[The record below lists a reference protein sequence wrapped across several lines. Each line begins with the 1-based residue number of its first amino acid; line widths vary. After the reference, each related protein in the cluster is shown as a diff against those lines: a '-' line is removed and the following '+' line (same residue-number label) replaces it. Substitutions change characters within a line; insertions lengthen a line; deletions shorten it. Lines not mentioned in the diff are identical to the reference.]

1 MTVLHQTPS
10 GPRLIVAQT
19 QAAPSTIGGNAS
31 GPKAQEKIAKPS
43 GPPAT
48 KPGGT
53 GVPKF
58 EVKPDLSGIPGAQTA
73 GQSGINLVGGLVLM
87 AIVIFTLIGI
97 GRMAIG
103 TGFDMPDHSQGGKKM
118 LLYAVPLA
126 FAASL
131 VGELVGWG
139 FTLGVS

>member
-1 MTVLHQTPS
+1 MTAFQQTPT
-10 GPRLIVAQT
+10 GGRLILAQAQT
-19 QAAPSTIGGNAS
+19 QPGAAQQ
-31 GPKAQEKIAKPS
+31 KAKTPTTAKP
-43 GPPAT
+43 GKPAA
-48 KPGGT
+48 GT
-53 GVPKF
+53 PQF

-73 GQSGINLVGGLVLM
+73 GQNGINLVGGLVLM

-97 GRMAIG
+97 GRMAVG

-131 VGELVGWG
+131 VGQLVGWG
-139 FTLGVS
+139 FTLGV